1 MTTKEVFEKL
11 NQDNELAL
19 KVKAM
24 KTPEE
29 VYEACKVIGLTDS
42 MEEFKKAAAAI
53 NDTISTLSEEDLAA
67 VAGGKCK
74 QSITTLTTTTT
85 ASIAAAAVI

>member
-19 KVKAM
+19 KVKEM
-24 KTPEE
+24 KTPEAI
-29 VYEACKVIGLTDS
+29 YAACKEIGLTDS
-42 MEEFKKAAAAI
+42 IEEFKKAAGEI
-53 NDTISTLSEEDLAA
+53 NDSIAEMDEADLDA

-74 QSITTLTTTTT
+74 NSITTITLTTT
-85 ASIAAAAVI
+85 ASIAAAGAI